1 MNRPLVLAVL
11 CLREFTVN
19 VDTTLVN
26 VALPTLVRE
35 LDAGPR
41 ELQWIVDAYTL
52 TFAALVL
59 ACGALSDRYG
69 RREAL
74 VAGLVV
80 HGTGNLLAS
89 FTDGRRRSSS
99 RARSWASV
107 RRGPGCGCCP
117 SRRS

>member
-1 MNRPLVLAVL
+1 MNRPLVLAVSCL
-11 CLREFTVN
+11 CALAVN

-35 LDAGPR
+35 LDAGTR

-59 ACGALSDRYG
+59 ACGAVSDRYG

-74 VAGLVV
+74 VLGLVIY
-80 HGTGNLLAS
+80 GTGNLLAS
-89 FTDGRRRSSS
+89 PTGRRRSSS
-99 RARSWASV
+99 RARSWASA
-107 RRGPGCGCCP
+107 RRGPGCG
-117 SRRS
+117 